1 MEVEK
6 GGVVEADEM
15 EAMEEE
21 GVGLKVEAQRGAGR
35 SVDPYPGSNFV
46 FCSLFLMLC
55 SVIWF

>member
-21 GVGLKVEAQRGAGR
+21 GVGLKWWKRRGGQEG
-35 SVDPYPGSNFV
+35 V
-46 FCSLFLMLC
+46 
-55 SVIWF
+55 